1 MQQARLLY
9 WGKVPYGFQLKE
21 TVIDGIR
28 TKMYEPIPEETE
40 IVQTIFRMYAEPQTS
55 FDDIVRYLD
64 EQQVKKEMEPLF
76 LAVESVMR

>member
-1 MQQARLLY
+1 
-9 WGKVPYGFQLKE
+9 
-21 TVIDGIR
+21 
-28 TKMYEPIPEETE
+28 MYEPIPEETE